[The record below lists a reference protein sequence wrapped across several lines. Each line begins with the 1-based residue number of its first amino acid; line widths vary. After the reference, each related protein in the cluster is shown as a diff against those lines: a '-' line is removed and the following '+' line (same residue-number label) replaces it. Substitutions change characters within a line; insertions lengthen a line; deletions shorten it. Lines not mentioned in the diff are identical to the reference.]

1 MLLSYSL
8 SREAGTPL
16 YEQLYSAIKADILCG
31 RLAGGERLPS
41 KRALSGHLNISKITV
56 ERTLTELVK
65 TGYLRKVG
73 AGRATAYVK
82 AEDME

>member
-41 KRALSGHLNISKITV
+41 KRARSGHLNISTITV
-56 ERTLTELVK
+56 EPAYTPRQAE
-65 TGYLRKVG
+65 GYTSWRSSR
-73 AGRATAYVK
+73 APSGRG
-82 AEDME
+82 